1 MKDFESLENEFVN
14 YNPLV
19 FDLNSI
25 DTTNVLGS
33 NCDVQ
38 FSNNI
43 CFPEVRLGFHHFIH
57 QAKDKMEAVEE
68 FSSRK
73 KIYLVTSLFEKNID
87 YKEKTDDGVDF
98 MSIDNGIKSLIK
110 NVKPDFPP
118 LLNRAF
124 LKMWEMLVEF
134 DLIPE
139 SDNFVSSHLAEG
151 PGSFIQA
158 TILYR
163 ELQAKLGK
171 IKSCAKDNYYGVT
184 LHSDHDHLL
193 MHEEF
198 IKYFS
203 KEANKRLHIMETK
216 SIKELKDLYGGGGK
230 NPSSG
235 KTSSGGIITNGDLT
249 KLNTIKQFAGGKDVI
264 AFTKPSDLVTSD
276 GGFDWKRENLQE
288 QEAYRLIFSEI
299 VTALKVQKD
308 GGNFVIKIFESYT
321 KITIKMIELV
331 RQLYTQVYIAK
342 PYTSRISNS
351 EKYLVCK
358 GFKKSVCTVKLLAK
372 LEEQVQVMN
381 KNEQYQILDMFT
393 DIELSD
399 TVYRAYNKINSEL
412 LLKQY
417 GGINNIIKFINL
429 DNYNGIEFNEY
440 LDKQIVAAH
449 FWNNFFLEPK
459 LYSKIVKL
467 FKKFNFIEY
476 KKEIESKKLEN
487 NDNFSNSSFESQA
500 KSVQK
505 SESEP
510 ENKIKEKVSRSKIS
524 KTTKAISD
532 KSNKSVKSVKTKINK
547 SLKKNLKGGGMSEDS
562 DVDLLLE
569 YQDASIESSDE
580 IIGKLESDDDSGI
593 VDLNAI

>member
-19 FDLNSI
+19 FDLNLI

-57 QAKDKMEAVEE
+57 QAKDKMEATDE
-68 FSSRK
+68 FASRK

-87 YKEKTDDGVDF
+87 YKEKTDSGVNF
-98 MSIDNGIKSLIK
+98 ASIDSGIKSLIK
-110 NVKPDFPP
+110 SIKPDFPP

-139 SDNFVSSHLAEG
+139 TDNFVSSHLAEG

-158 TILYR
+158 TILFR

-203 KEANKRLHIMETK
+203 KEAHKRLHIMETK
-216 SIKELKDLYGGGGK
+216 SIKEIRDLYGGGK
-230 NPSSG
+230 NSSSG
-235 KTSSGGIITNGDLT
+235 ITNSGKIITNGDLT

-264 AFTKPSDLVTSD
+264 GFTKPSDLVTSD

-321 KITIKMIELV
+321 KITIKMIELL
-331 RQLYTQVYIAK
+331 RQLYSSVYIAK

-358 GFKKSVCTVKLLAK
+358 GFKKSLCTVKLLSK
-372 LEEQVQVMN
+372 LEEQIQVMN
-381 KNEQYQILDMFT
+381 KNE
-393 DIELSD
+393 
-399 TVYRAYNKINSEL
+399 
-412 LLKQY
+412 
-417 GGINNIIKFINL
+417 
-429 DNYNGIEFNEY
+429 
-440 LDKQIVAAH
+440 
-449 FWNNFFLEPK
+449 
-459 LYSKIVKL
+459 
-467 FKKFNFIEY
+467 
-476 KKEIESKKLEN
+476 
-487 NDNFSNSSFESQA
+487 
-500 KSVQK
+500 
-505 SESEP
+505 
-510 ENKIKEKVSRSKIS
+510 
-524 KTTKAISD
+524 
-532 KSNKSVKSVKTKINK
+532 
-547 SLKKNLKGGGMSEDS
+547 
-562 DVDLLLE
+562 
-569 YQDASIESSDE
+569 
-580 IIGKLESDDDSGI
+580 
-593 VDLNAI
+593 